1 MSSDANIY
9 PRKDNRYVKIFATV
23 TEQHSWTYIA
33 AQHNA
38 CSIYLFKSYASIVT
52 AHILNT

>member
-1 MSSDANIY
+1 MPSDANIY

-38 CSIYLFKSYASIVT
+38 RSIYLFKSYASIVT